1 MNTKNVANNPANDS
15 ANNLVN
21 DSVNS
26 SINTSASESENNSAG
41 TQKGNHTANKEDTN
55 WCQSVGGVVLKGS
68 EVLLVRHTYG
78 AGKGRLIIPGGYVNM
93 KETPQDALRR
103 EVSEETTVVAE
114 PTKLLGVRFN
124 LKDWYAVF
132 LMEYI
137 SGTPNS
143 DNRENSEA
151 IFMDIN
157 EAVKAPDVPDLTRV
171 ILQGVIDN
179 KDNALGNIP
188 FISREKNGE
197 YSFYGI

>member
-1 MNTKNVANNPANDS
+1 MNTNNSANDSVNNTVNTSVNTSASDS
-15 ANNLVN
+15 ANN
-21 DSVNS
+21 S
-26 SINTSASESENNSAG
+26 TG
-41 TQKGNHTANKEDTN
+41 TQKGNHTDNKEDTN
-55 WCQSVGGVVLKGS
+55 WCQSVGGVVLKGN

-78 AGKGRLIIPGGYVNM
+78 AGKGRLIIPGGYVKRN
-93 KETPQDALRR
+93 ETPQDALRR
-103 EVSEETTVVAE
+103 EVLEETTVVAE
-114 PTKLLGVRFN
+114 PSKLLGVRFN

-132 LMEYI
+132 LMDYMF
-137 SGTPNS
+137 GTPNS

-179 KDNALGNIP
+179 RDNALGNIP
-188 FISREKNGE
+188 FVSREKNGE

>member
-1 MNTKNVANNPANDS
+1 MDANNA
-15 ANNLVN
+15 AVN
-21 DSVNS
+21 
-26 SINTSASESENNSAG
+26 E
-41 TQKGNHTANKEDTN
+41 ANKEENTN
-55 WCQSVGGVVLKGS
+55 WCQSVGGVVLKGN

-78 AGKGRLIIPGGYVNM
+78 AGKGRLIIPGGYVNIM
-93 KETPQDALRR
+93 ETPQAALRR
-103 EVSEETTVVAE
+103 EVMEETTVTAE
-114 PTKLLGVRFN
+114 PVKLLGVRFN

-132 LMEYI
+132 LMDYV

-151 IFMDIN
+151 LFMDIN

-179 KDNALGNIP
+179 ADNALSNIP
-188 FISREKNGE
+188 FVSREKNGE

>member
-1 MNTKNVANNPANDS
+1 MSTNHG
-15 ANNLVN
+15 
-21 DSVNS
+21 
-26 SINTSASESENNSAG
+26 EN
-41 TQKGNHTANKEDTN
+41 TN
-55 WCQSVGGVVLKGS
+55 WCQSVGGIVMKGN

-78 AGKGRLIIPGGYVNM
+78 AGKGKLIIPGGYVNM

-103 EVSEETTVVAE
+103 EIMEETTIVAE
-114 PTKLLGVRFN
+114 PAKLVGVRFN

-132 LMEYI
+132 LMDYV

-151 IFMDIN
+151 LFMDIH
-157 EAVKAPDVPDLTRV
+157 EAVNSPEVPDLTRV

-179 KDNALGNIP
+179 SQNALKNIP
-188 FISREKNGE
+188 FVSREKNGE

>member
-1 MNTKNVANNPANDS
+1 MDANNA
-15 ANNLVN
+15 AVN
-21 DSVNS
+21 
-26 SINTSASESENNSAG
+26 E
-41 TQKGNHTANKEDTN
+41 ANKEENTN
-55 WCQSVGGVVLKGS
+55 WCQSVGGVVLKGN

-78 AGKGRLIIPGGYVNM
+78 AGKGRLIIPGGYVKI

-103 EVSEETTVVAE
+103 EVMEETTVVAE
-114 PTKLLGVRFN
+114 PVKLVGVRFN

-132 LMEYI
+132 LMDYV

-151 IFMDIN
+151 LFMDIN

-179 KDNALGNIP
+179 AGNALSNIP
-188 FISREKNGE
+188 FVSREKNGE